1 MNDSGVNDSRRRF
14 LAALNAVE
22 SESFLTRLCVLG
34 EKLVPADSVVI
45 VAPAGDTI
53 ISPIAASN
61 QLGFDVA
68 NLELDLGEGPSLE
81 VIKTGKPMRFADLA
95 TQLAPLAP
103 LFTNRAQDLG
113 VAAVFSFPIQVGGI
127 RLGALTLLKSEQGE
141 LGDSENASAIALN
154 DLCVDAILLLQ
165 SGLPMENFPEL
176 LQGSDL
182 HQPKIHQATGM
193 IAQSLGCSMS
203 VALALLRARAFRL
216 DMSLKEY
223 CALVVSQGGQNV
235 L

>member
-1 MNDSGVNDSRRRF
+1 MDSEGVDNSRRRF

-45 VAPAGDTI
+45 VAPAGETML
-53 ISPIAASN
+53 SPVAASN

-81 VIKTGKPMRFADLA
+81 VIKTGLPMRCPDVTA
-95 TQLAPLAP
+95 QLALIAP
-103 LFTNRAQDLG
+103 LFTSKAQGLG
-113 VAAVFSFPIQVGGI
+113 IGAVFSFPMQVGGI
-127 RLGALTLLKSEQGE
+127 RLGALTLLKAEPGE
-141 LGDSENASAIALN
+141 LGDAESASAWALN
-154 DLCVDAILLLQ
+154 DLCTDAILLLQ
-165 SGLPMENFPEL
+165 SGLPIESFPGL
-176 LQGSDL
+176 LQGTDL

-193 IAQSLGCSMS
+193 IAESLGCSMS

-216 DMSLKEY
+216 DMTLKDY
-223 CALVVSQGGQNV
+223 CILVVTQGGHNV
-235 L
+235 I